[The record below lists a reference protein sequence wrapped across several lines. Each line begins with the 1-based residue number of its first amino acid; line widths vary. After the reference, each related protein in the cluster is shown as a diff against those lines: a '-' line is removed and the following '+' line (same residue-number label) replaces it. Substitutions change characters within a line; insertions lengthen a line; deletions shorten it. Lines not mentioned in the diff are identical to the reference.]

1 MLPGPQGS
9 CTALLPGTTTAVT
22 RHRHGAGLAA
32 ASSWGCCWWL
42 GRGLSS
48 HCIILVSV
56 TRTAATTG
64 STVKKI
70 PGSIIVTRSTPGPL
84 LVLKKGLR
92 SSVPQIIIWGVL
104 GYAAIHIPSADPQ
117 VLCPGQ
123 RCISG
128 KDRAGKKP
136 EPKQSWMA
144 LVCQPGAVPSPP

>member
-1 MLPGPQGS
+1 MSPWATVSYTLLCSFQGFLQRATLPAQQEFHSREALTLPGPQGS

-70 PGSIIVTRSTPGPL
+70 PGSIIVTRSMPGPL
-84 LVLKKGLR
+84 LVLKKGLH

-104 GYAAIHIPSADPQ
+104 
-117 VLCPGQ
+117 VLLL
-123 RCISG
+123 
-128 KDRAGKKP
+128 K
-136 EPKQSWMA
+136 
-144 LVCQPGAVPSPP
+144 VCSNTHPIC